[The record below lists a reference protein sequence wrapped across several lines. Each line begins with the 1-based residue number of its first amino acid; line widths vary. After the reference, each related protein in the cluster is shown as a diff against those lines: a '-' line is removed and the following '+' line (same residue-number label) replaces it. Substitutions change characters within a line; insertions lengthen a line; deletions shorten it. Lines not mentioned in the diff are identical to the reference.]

1 MPPKR
6 KSHKYDEDDEEEY
19 VEESTHRFVKGS
31 SKGVTRGRK
40 KGTQSSS
47 HITVDQVE
55 EDEVDEV
62 NFLDY
67 SDIPL
72 KKDHLARPIWISPN
86 GVIILEAFSPLYQQA
101 YDFLVAIAEP
111 ISRPTHVHR
120 YLLTPYSLYAAVA
133 VSIDTNSIIDVLGRL
148 CKTEVPRTVVDFIR
162 SSTATFGKARLVL
175 KDNKFYVESS
185 YPDVLRL
192 LLKHSVIAEARVLDD
207 PSAAQHADGFTRS
220 AALKELD
227 ANLSFTKIGKSE
239 KELLTSS
246 VGDEG
251 DDDVDDL
258 DESAAAGQEA
268 QQTVSFMVHQD
279 KVQVCFLLCCYLP
292 SLQ

>member
-6 KSHKYDEDDEEEY
+6 KAFKYDEDDEEEY
-19 VEESTHRFVKGS
+19 VDESTQRFTKGTG
-31 SKGVTRGRK
+31 KGVRGGKNGSR
-40 KGTQSSS
+40 
-47 HITVDQVE
+47 IPEYVDQVE

-67 SDIPL
+67 SFMPL
-72 KKDHLARPIWISPN
+72 KKDHSARPIWIAPN

-111 ISRPTHVHR
+111 ISRPVHVHR

-148 CKTEVPRTVVDFIR
+148 CKTDIPPAVIDFIR

-175 KDNKFYVESS
+175 KDNKFFVESS

-192 LLKHSVIAEARVLDD
+192 LLKHPVIAEARVLDD
-207 PSAAQHADGFTRS
+207 NIDPQHDDGFTRS

-227 ANLSFTKIGKSE
+227 ANLTFTKIGKSE
-239 KELLTSS
+239 RELLTSS
-246 VGDEG
+246 SIGDEG
-251 DDDVDDL
+251 DDVDDL
-258 DESAAAGQEA
+258 DVSATNEEA
-268 QQTVSFMVHQD
+268 QQTVSFMVNQD
-279 KVQVCFLLCCYLP
+279 KVQVSDIC
-292 SLQ
+292 